1 MSSLCTMKNEN
12 FTARPFTVISGVPEV
27 LGGVAVAITWVF
39 SVGYLLAYFFMV
51 VLVLSHATVLRNMA
65 RERVKTFY
73 ERNSQPIRNRHIK
86 RPFDSDLHSQLTF
99 TERLSD
105 TVSFV
110 ISKPLK
116 FPANGRCNM
125 NFNLS
130 LIFRGESIPRKN
142 PNPKDF

>member
-110 ISKPLK
+110 IS
-116 FPANGRCNM
+116 
-125 NFNLS
+125 
-130 LIFRGESIPRKN
+130 SIHQK
-142 PNPKDF
+142 